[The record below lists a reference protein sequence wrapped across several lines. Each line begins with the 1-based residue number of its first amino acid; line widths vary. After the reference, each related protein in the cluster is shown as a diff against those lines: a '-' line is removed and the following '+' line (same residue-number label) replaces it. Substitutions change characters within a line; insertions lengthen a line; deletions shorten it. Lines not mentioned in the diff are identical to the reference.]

1 MARQL
6 FFAIT
11 LLCIGVLNSP
21 VKAVPDA
28 ARCED
33 QAANCQ
39 GRCANPSG
47 GTGDNK
53 CISRC
58 NRQVNICLIRA
69 HDAPL
74 RRIGR

>member
-28 ARCED
+28 ARCDE
-33 QAANCQ
+33 QVANCQ
-39 GRCANPSG
+39 GRCTNPSG

-58 NRQVNICLIRA
+58 DRRVSICLIRA

-74 RRIGR
+74 RRIRR

>member
-28 ARCED
+28 AQCED

-39 GRCANPSG
+39 GGCANPSG

-53 CISRC
+53 CINRC
-58 NRQVNICLIRA
+58 DRRVMSCLVRA

>member
-21 VKAVPDA
+21 VKAALDA
-28 ARCED
+28 ALCED

-47 GTGDNK
+47 GTGHNA
-53 CISRC
+53 CINRC
-58 NRQVNICLIRA
+58 DRHVNICLIRA
-69 HDAPL
+69 HEAPL
-74 RRIGR
+74 RPIGR